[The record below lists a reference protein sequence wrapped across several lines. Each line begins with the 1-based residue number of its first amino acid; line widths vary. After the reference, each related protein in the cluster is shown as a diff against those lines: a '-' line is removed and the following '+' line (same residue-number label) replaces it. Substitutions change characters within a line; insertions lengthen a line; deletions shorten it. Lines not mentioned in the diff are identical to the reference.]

1 MSESND
7 PQQQP
12 EGPSPWVKQLM
23 IWGGIFLALLLV
35 VSLFGNAG
43 GSPGTT
49 IRYSDFR
56 NSVASGEV
64 AEVQLGDEL
73 ITGRMRNGEGFATVP
88 VPNDVEITR
97 LLEQNGVQFT
107 GKQKEQPNML
117 LYILLNSLPFILIL
131 GIAFFALRQMQ
142 KGGGGGAMGFGK
154 SKAKLLTERSGR
166 VTFDDV
172 AGIDEAREE
181 LQEIVEFLRDPQRF
195 SKLGGQIPKGA
206 LLVGSPGTGKTLLA
220 RAIAG
225 EAGVPFFTI
234 SGSDFVEMFVGVGA
248 SRVRD
253 MFEQAKKNAPCIVFI
268 DEIDAVGRSRGNG
281 LGNSNDERE
290 QTLNQL
296 LVEMD
301 GFEANEGIII
311 IAATNRPDVLD
322 PALLR
327 PGRFDRQV
335 VVPIPDIDGREK
347 ILAVHMKKVPL
358 APDVNPRVIAR
369 GTPGFSGADLANLV
383 NEAALLAARRNKR
396 LVAMQEFED
405 AKDKVMMGA
414 ERKSMVMTDDE
425 KKMTAYHEAGHAIV
439 SVHEVASD
447 PIHKATIIPRGRA
460 LGMVMRLPE
469 RDSYS
474 YHRDKM
480 HANLSVSMGGRVAE
494 EIIFGHDKVSSGAS
508 SDIQYATD
516 LARNMVTRWGMSEK
530 LGPLQYEASQDGY
543 LGMGQTMRTMA
554 SDETNKMIDAEI
566 KSLVEGAHKRATDI
580 LKTHEDELHL
590 LAQALL
596 EYETLTGEEINQ
608 LLKDGKIDRP
618 DTPRGPVIA
627 RPLHGSAIPKAGK
640 RFGGSAEK
648 GGDEAPQGA

>member
-1 MSESND
+1 MND
-7 PQQQP
+7 EQP
-12 EGPSPWVKQLM
+12 SGNPWLKSLLV
-23 IWGGIFLALLLV
+23 WGGIFLALLMV
-35 VSLFGNAG
+35 VSMFGPQAET
-43 GSPGTT
+43 GTAV
-49 IRYSDFR
+49 RYSEFR
-56 NSVASGEV
+56 DSIAEGRV
-64 AEVQLGDEL
+64 AEVQIAEDRISGKYKNGDSF
-73 ITGRMRNGEGFATVP
+73 TTVP
-88 VPNDVEITR
+88 VPGDTGLTQ
-97 LLEQNGVQFT
+97 LLQDNAVKYA
-107 GKQKEQPNML
+107 GKAPDEPNLL
-117 LYILLNSLPFILIL
+117 LYILIQALPFVLIL
-131 GIAFFALRQMQ
+131 GIAFFALKQVQ

-154 SKAKLLTERSGR
+154 SKAKLLTERQGR
-166 VTFDDV
+166 VTFNDV

-181 LQEIVEFLRDPQRF
+181 LEEIVEFLRDPQRF

-268 DEIDAVGRSRGNG
+268 DEIDAVGRHRGHG

-335 VVPIPDIDGREK
+335 VVPVPDVDGREK

-414 ERKSMVMTDDE
+414 ERRSMVMTDDE
-425 KKMTAYHEAGHAIV
+425 KRMTAYHEAGHAVV
-439 SVHEVASD
+439 SINEAASD

-469 RDSYS
+469 RDNYS

-480 HANLSVSMGGRVAE
+480 HANLAVSMGGRVAE
-494 EIIFGHDKVSSGAS
+494 ELVFGHDKVSSGAS

-516 LARNMVTRWGMSEK
+516 LARNMVTKWGMSDK
-530 LGPLQYEASQDGY
+530 LGPLQYESSYDGY
-543 LGMGQTMRTMA
+543 LGMGQTQRLMA
-554 SDETNKMIDAEI
+554 GEETNKLIDAEI
-566 KSLVEGAHKRATDI
+566 RALVEGAHKRATEVLTTQRDK
-580 LKTHEDELHL
+580 LEL
-590 LAQALL
+590 LAEALL
-596 EYETLTGEEINQ
+596 EYETLSGDDITELME
-608 LLKDGKIDRP
+608 KGKLERP
-618 DTPRGPVIA
+618 DEPTGPA
-627 RPLHGSAIPKAGK
+627 RPASPGSVGVPKAGK
-640 RFGGSAEK
+640 RFSGSGAST
-648 GGDEAPQGA
+648 QGA

>member
-1 MSESND
+1 MND
-7 PQQQP
+7 DQP
-12 EGPSPWVKQLM
+12 NGNPWVKSMLV
-23 IWGGIFLALLLV
+23 WGGIFLALLLV
-35 VSLFGNAG
+35 VTML
-43 GSPGTT
+43 GSRGEAPGTQ
-49 IRYSDFR
+49 IGYSDFR
-56 NSVASGEV
+56 TRV
-64 AEVQLGDEL
+64 AEGSVESVQISENK
-73 ITGRMRNGEGFATVP
+73 ITGKYKNGGTFATVP
-88 VPNDVEITR
+88 VPNDATLQP
-97 LLEQNGVQFT
+97 LLQEKNVRYEGRPAEE
-107 GKQKEQPNML
+107 GNL
-117 LYILLNSLPFILIL
+117 LVYILVQTLPFLLIL
-131 GIAFFALRQMQ
+131 GIAFFALRQVQ

-154 SKAKLLTERSGR
+154 SKAKLLTERQGR

-268 DEIDAVGRSRGNG
+268 DEIDAVGRHRGHG

-335 VVPIPDIDGREK
+335 VVPVPDVDGREK

-414 ERKSMVMTDDE
+414 ERRSMVMTEDE
-425 KKMTAYHEAGHAIV
+425 KRMTAYHEAGHAIV
-439 SVHEVASD
+439 SINEPASD

-480 HANLSVSMGGRVAE
+480 HANLSVAMGGRVAE

-508 SDIQYATD
+508 SDIQYATS
-516 LARNMVTRWGMSEK
+516 LARNMVTKWGMSDK
-530 LGPLQYEASQDGY
+530 LGPLQYEDQYEGY
-543 LGMGQTMRTMA
+543 LGMGGSQRTF
-554 SDETNKMIDAEI
+554 SSNETNKLIDSEI
-566 KSLVEGAHKRATDI
+566 RGLVEGAHKRATDI
-580 LKTHEDELHL
+580 LKTNEDKLHL
-590 LAQALL
+590 LANAML
-596 EYETLTGEEINQ
+596 EYETLSGDEINQ
-608 LLKDGKIDRP
+608 LLETGKLDRP
-618 DTPRGPVIA
+618 DRPSGPVTPA
-627 RPLHGSAIPKAGK
+627 PVRGSAIPKAGK
-640 RFGGSAEK
+640 RFSG
-648 GGDEAPQGA
+648 EAPQGA

>member
-1 MSESND
+1 MND
-7 PQQQP
+7 DKEPQQ
-12 EGPSPWVKQLM
+12 GNPWIRSAM
-23 IWGGIFLALLLV
+23 IWAGVVFALLLV
-35 VSLFGNAG
+35 VSLVEGRDAASG
-43 GSPGTT
+43 GTG
-49 IRYSDFR
+49 IAYSDFR
-56 NSVASGEV
+56 TKIQDGQIKEVSVGPDHIYGT
-64 AEVQLGDEL
+64 LN
-73 ITGRMRNGEGFATVP
+73 NGSKFSTVP
-88 VPNDVEITR
+88 VNDPGLIT
-97 LLEQNGVQFT
+97 LLDDYNVKYS
-107 GKQKEQPNML
+107 GKAEEQPSFWMVL
-117 LYILLNSLPFILIL
+117 LYQSLPFLLIL
-131 GIAFFALRQMQ
+131 GVAFFVLRQMQ
-142 KGGGGGAMGFGK
+142 KGGGAGGAMGFGK
-154 SKAKLLTERSGR
+154 SKAKLLTEKSGR

-181 LQEIVEFLRDPQRF
+181 LQEIVEFLKDPQKFAR
-195 SKLGGQIPKGA
+195 LGGKIPKGA

-268 DEIDAVGRSRGNG
+268 DEIDAVGRHRGAG
-281 LGNSNDERE
+281 LGNGNDERE

-335 VVPIPDIDGREK
+335 VVPRPDIEGRVK
-347 ILAVHMKKVPL
+347 ILEVHMKKVPL
-358 APDVNPRVIAR
+358 APDVDARTIAR

-383 NEAALLAARRNKR
+383 NEAALMAARRGKR
-396 LVAMQEFED
+396 LVASAEFEA

-414 ERKSMVMTDDE
+414 ERKSMVMTEDE

-439 SVHEVASD
+439 AVHEPASD

-480 HANLSVSMGGRVAE
+480 YANLAVSMGGRVAE
-494 EIIFGHDKVSSGAS
+494 ELIFGYDKVSSGAS
-508 SDIQYATD
+508 GDIQYATRQ
-516 LARNMVTRWGMSEK
+516 LKPS
-530 LGPLQYEASQDGY
+530 PLRPNVMPG
-543 LGMGQTMRTMA
+543 GQR
-554 SDETNKMIDAEI
+554 
-566 KSLVEGAHKRATDI
+566 
-580 LKTHEDELHL
+580 
-590 LAQALL
+590 
-596 EYETLTGEEINQ
+596 
-608 LLKDGKIDRP
+608 
-618 DTPRGPVIA
+618 
-627 RPLHGSAIPKAGK
+627 
-640 RFGGSAEK
+640 
-648 GGDEAPQGA
+648 

>member
-1 MSESND
+1 M
-7 PQQQP
+7 
-12 EGPSPWVKQLM
+12 
-23 IWGGIFLALLLV
+23 ALLLM
-35 VSLFGNAG
+35 VSMFGNTGQAT
-43 GSPGTT
+43 GTA
-49 IRYSDFR
+49 IAYSDFR
-56 NSVASGEV
+56 AKIAEGSVEEV
-64 AEVQLGDEL
+64 VISPEL
-73 ITGRMRNGEGFATVP
+73 ITGKLKNDETFSTIP
-88 VPNDVEITR
+88 VENDVGLTQ
-97 LLEQNGVQFT
+97 LLEDNGVEYS
-107 GKQKEQPNML
+107 GAAPDEGNLL
-117 LYILLNSLPFILIL
+117 LYILVQTLPFLLIL
-131 GIAFFALRQMQ
+131 GIAFFALRQVQ
-142 KGGGGGAMGFGK
+142 KGGGSGAMGFGK
-154 SKAKLLTERSGR
+154 SKAKLLTEKQGR

-195 SKLGGQIPKGA
+195 SKLGGTIPKGA

-225 EAGVPFFTI
+225 EARVPFFTI

-268 DEIDAVGRSRGNG
+268 DEIDAVGRHRGNG
-281 LGNSNDERE
+281 IGNSNDERE

-347 ILAVHMKKVPL
+347 ILGVHMKKVPL
-358 APDVNPRVIAR
+358 APDVNPRIIAR

-414 ERKSMVMTDDE
+414 ERRSMVMTEDE

-439 SVHEVASD
+439 SVHEEASD

-469 RDSYS
+469 RDNYS

-516 LARNMVTRWGMSEK
+516 LARNMVTKWGMSEK
-530 LGPLQYEASQDGY
+530 LGPLQYEASQEGY
-543 LGMGQTMRTMA
+543 LGMGQTYRTMA
-554 SDETNKMIDAEI
+554 SDETNKLIDAEI
-566 KSLVEGAHKRATDI
+566 KNLVEGAHKRATE
-580 LKTHEDELHL
+580 LLSKHEDQLHL
-590 LAQALL
+590 LAQAML
-596 EYETLTGEEINQ
+596 EYETLSGDEITELLATGKLE
-608 LLKDGKIDRP
+608 RP
-618 DTPRGPVIA
+618 EPPSGPAVVQPA
-627 RPLHGSAIPKAGK
+627 HGSAIPKAGK
-640 RFGGSAEK
+640 RFGGS
-648 GGDEAPQGA
+648 GEAPQGA

>member
-1 MSESND
+1 MSDD
-7 PQQQP
+7 PQP
-12 EGPSPWVKQLM
+12 NGNGNPWLKSLM
-23 IWGGIFLALLLV
+23 VWGGIFLAMLLV
-35 VSLFGNAG
+35 VSMFGANRATT
-43 GSPGTT
+43 GSQIP
-49 IRYSDFR
+49 YSDFR
-56 NSVASGEV
+56 AKV
-64 AEVQLGDEL
+64 AEGSVSEVQVSPDRISGSLKNDTQFTT
-73 ITGRMRNGEGFATVP
+73 IP
-88 VPNDVEITR
+88 VPNDTELTK
-97 LLEQNGVQFT
+97 LLQDNGVKFS
-107 GKQKEQPNML
+107 GAAVEEPNLL
-117 LYILLNSLPFILIL
+117 LYILVQSLPFLLIL
-131 GIAFFALRQMQ
+131 GVAFFALRHMQ
-142 KGGGGGAMGFGK
+142 KGGGAGGAMGFGK
-154 SKAKLLTERSGR
+154 SKAKLLTERQGR

-181 LQEIVEFLRDPQRF
+181 LEEIVEFLRDPQRF

-268 DEIDAVGRSRGNG
+268 DEIDAVGRHRGHG

-335 VVPIPDIDGREK
+335 VVPIPDVDGREK
-347 ILAVHMKKVPL
+347 ILGVHMKKVPL
-358 APDVNPRVIAR
+358 APDVNPRTIAR

-414 ERKSMVMTDDE
+414 ERRSMVMTEDE

-439 SVHEVASD
+439 SVNEAASD

-480 HANLSVSMGGRVAE
+480 HANLSVAMGGRVAE

-508 SDIQYATD
+508 SDIHYATD
-516 LARNMVTRWGMSEK
+516 LARNMVTRWGMSDK
-530 LGPLQYEASQDGY
+530 LGPLQYEQSAEGY
-543 LGMGQTMRTMA
+543 LGMGSTQRLMM
-554 SDETNKMIDAEI
+554 SDETSKLIDSEI
-566 KSLVEGAHKRATDI
+566 RGLVDDAHDRATGI
-580 LKTHEDELHL
+580 LKAQEDKLHL
-590 LAQALL
+590 LANALL
-596 EYETLTGEEINQ
+596 EYETLTGEEIRQ
-608 LLKDGKIDRP
+608 LLADGKIDRP
-618 DTPRGPVIA
+618 EAPSGPTVV
-627 RPLHGSAIPKAGK
+627 RPVGGSAVPRAGK
-640 RFGGSAEK
+640 RAGGGPAT
-648 GGDEAPQGA
+648 QGV

>member
-1 MSESND
+1 MND
-7 PQQQP
+7 EQP
-12 EGPSPWVKQLM
+12 NGNPWMRSLLVW
-23 IWGGIFLALLLV
+23 IGIFLALFFA
-35 VSLFGNAG
+35 VSLFGQRSEST
-43 GSPGTT
+43 GST
-49 IRYSDFR
+49 IQYSDFR
-56 NSVASGEV
+56 NKV
-64 AEVQLGDEL
+64 AEGSVSEVQVGEQR
-73 ITGRMRNGEGFATVP
+73 ITGRFKNGDAFSTIP
-88 VPNDVEITR
+88 IPNDTTLPQ
-97 LLEQNGVQFT
+97 LLQNNGVRYA
-107 GKQKEQPNML
+107 GKAPDEPNVLM
-117 LYILLNSLPFILIL
+117 YILVQALPFLLIL
-131 GIAFFALRQMQ
+131 GVAFFALKQVQ
-142 KGGGGGAMGFGK
+142 KGGGAGGAMGFGK
-154 SKAKLLTERSGR
+154 SKAKLLTEKQGR

-181 LQEIVEFLRDPQRF
+181 LEEIVEFLRDPQRF

-253 MFEQAKKNAPCIVFI
+253 MFDQAKKNAPCIVFI
-268 DEIDAVGRSRGNG
+268 DEIDAVGRHRGHG

-335 VVPIPDIDGREK
+335 VVPIPDIEGREK
-347 ILAVHMKKVPL
+347 ILSVHMKKVPL
-358 APDVNPRVIAR
+358 APDVNPRTIAR
-369 GTPGFSGADLANLV
+369 GTPGFSGADLANLC

-414 ERKSMVMTDDE
+414 ERRSMVMTEDE
-425 KKMTAYHEAGHAIV
+425 KKMTAYHEAGHALV
-439 SVHEVASD
+439 SVHEPASD

-494 EIIFGHDKVSSGAS
+494 EIVFGYDKVSSGAS
-508 SDIQYATD
+508 GDIQYATG
-516 LARNMVTRWGMSEK
+516 LARSMVTKWGMSDK
-530 LGPLQYEASQDGY
+530 LGPLQYEDQQEGY
-543 LGMGQTMRTMA
+543 LGMGGSQRLFV
-554 SDETNKMIDAEI
+554 SDETNKLIDSEI
-566 KSLVEGAHKRATDI
+566 RTLVDDAHARATTI
-580 LKTHEDELHL
+580 IKGSEDKLHL
-590 LAQALL
+590 LANALL
-596 EYETLTGEEINQ
+596 EYETLTGDEIKQ
-608 LLKDGKIDRP
+608 LLDTGKLDRP
-618 DTPRGPVIA
+618 DAPSASSSPQPPR
-627 RPLHGSAIPKAGK
+627 SATVPRAGK
-640 RFGGSAEK
+640 RFSGEPTPA
-648 GGDEAPQGA
+648 

>member
-1 MSESND
+1 MND
-7 PQQQP
+7 DNEPQP
-12 EGPSPWVKQLM
+12 ANPWVKSLM
-23 IWGGIFLALLLV
+23 VWGGIFMALILV
-35 VSLFGNAG
+35 VTMFGNAG
-43 GSPGTT
+43 QPAGTQIDYSGFRDKVAEGS
-49 IRYSDFR
+49 
-56 NSVASGEV
+56 V
-64 AEVQLGDEL
+64 AEVQIAPDK
-73 ITGRMRNGEGFATVP
+73 ITGKLKNGEVFTTIP
-88 VPNDVEITR
+88 VEGDSGLTKLLDEQDVRYSGAPIER
-97 LLEQNGVQFT
+97 MNPLLV
-107 GKQKEQPNML
+107 
-117 LYILLNSLPFILIL
+117 ILIQSLPFLLVL
-131 GIAFFALRQMQ
+131 GIAFFALRQVQ
-142 KGGGGGAMGFGK
+142 KGGGAGGAMGFGK
-154 SKAKLLTERSGR
+154 SKAKMLTERQGK
-166 VTFDDV
+166 VTFNDV

-181 LQEIVEFLRDPQRF
+181 LEEIVEFLKDPQRF

-268 DEIDAVGRSRGNG
+268 DEIDAVGRSRGHG

-335 VVPIPDIDGREK
+335 VVPVPDIEGREK
-347 ILAVHMKKVPL
+347 ILEVHMKKVPL
-358 APDVNPRVIAR
+358 APDVNNRTIAR

-414 ERKSMVMTDDE
+414 ERRSMVMTDDE
-425 KKMTAYHEAGHAIV
+425 KKMTAYHEAGHALV
-439 SVHEVASD
+439 SLNETASD

-469 RDSYS
+469 RDNYS

-480 HANLSVSMGGRVAE
+480 HANLAVAMGGRVAE
-494 EIIFGHDKVSSGAS
+494 EIIFGYDKVSSGAS

-516 LARNMVTRWGMSEK
+516 LARNMVTKWGMSDK
-530 LGPLQYEASQDGY
+530 LGPLQYEASQEGY
-543 LGMGQTMRTMA
+543 LGMGQTQRTMA
-554 SDETNKMIDAEI
+554 GAETNKLIDSEI
-566 KSLVEGAHKRATDI
+566 KKLVEDAHKRATDV
-580 LKTHEDELHL
+580 LKQQEDKLHL
-590 LAQALL
+590 LAQAML
-596 EYETLTGEEINQ
+596 EYETLTGDEINE
-608 LLKDGKIDRP
+608 LMANGKIDRP
-618 DTPRGPVIA
+618 DTPKGPGLVK
-627 RPLHGSAIPKAGK
+627 PVTGSAIPRAGK
-640 RFGGSAEK
+640 KFGGS
-648 GGDEAPQGA
+648 GDSAPQGA

>member
-1 MSESND
+1 MDENRE
-7 PQQQP
+7 PENQP
-12 EGPSPWVKQLM
+12 NPWMKSLFV
-23 IWGGIFLALLLV
+23 WGGIFLALLLT
-35 VSLFGNAG
+35 VSMFSGDREA
-43 GSPGTT
+43 PGTQ
-49 IRYSDFR
+49 IPYSDFKER
-56 NSVASGEV
+56 V
-64 AEVQLGDEL
+64 AEGSVTEVRISPDLIAGTLGNEQNF
-73 ITGRMRNGEGFATVP
+73 TTVP
-88 VPNDVEITR
+88 VANDPR
-97 LLEQNGVQFT
+97 LMEQLEAADVQVT
-107 GKQKEQPNML
+107 AAPAEQMSL
-117 LYILLNSLPFILIL
+117 FWVVLINSLPFLLIL
-131 GIAFFALRQMQ
+131 GIAFFALRQVQ
-142 KGGGGGAMGFGK
+142 KGGGAGGAMGFGK
-154 SKAKLLTERSGR
+154 SKAKLLTEKQGR
-166 VTFDDV
+166 VTFEDV

-181 LQEIVEFLRDPQRF
+181 LQEIVEFLKDPQRF

-225 EAGVPFFTI
+225 EARVPFFTI

-268 DEIDAVGRSRGNG
+268 DEIDAVGRHRGNG
-281 LGNSNDERE
+281 IGNSNDERE

-335 VVPIPDIDGREK
+335 VVPVPDIDGREK

-358 APDVNPRVIAR
+358 APDVNPRTIAR

-405 AKDKVMMGA
+405 AKDKVMMGT
-414 ERKSMVMTDDE
+414 ERKSMVMTEDE
-425 KKMTAYHEAGHAIV
+425 KKMTAYHEAGHALV
-439 SVHEVASD
+439 SLNEPASD

-469 RDSYS
+469 RDNYS

-480 HANLSVSMGGRVAE
+480 HANLAVAMGGRVAE

-508 SDIQYATD
+508 GDIQYATD
-516 LARNMVTRWGMSEK
+516 LAKNMVTKWGMSDK
-530 LGPLQYEASQDGY
+530 LGPLMYEQSQEGY
-543 LGMGQTMRTMA
+543 LGMGQSSRTMA
-554 SDETNKMIDAEI
+554 GADTNKLIDAEI
-566 KSLVEGAHKRATDI
+566 KELVESGLKRATDV
-580 LKTHEDELHL
+580 LTEQEDKLHL

-596 EYETLTGEEINQ
+596 EYETLTGDEITQ
-608 LLKDGKIDRP
+608 LMENGKIDRP
-618 DTPRGPVIA
+618 DAPSGPVIQQ
-627 RPLHGSAIPKAGK
+627 PTHGSSIPKAGK
-640 RFGGSAEK
+640 RFGG
-648 GGDEAPQGA
+648 GEAPEGA

>member
-1 MSESND
+1 MSEQNS
-7 PQQQP
+7 PPEP
-12 EGPSPWVKQLM
+12 EGNGPNPWVKSLM
-23 IWGGIFLALLLV
+23 IWGGIFLALLMV
-35 VSLFGNAG
+35 VSFFG
-43 GSPGTT
+43 GSSSGNGTQLL
-49 IRYSDFR
+49 YSDFR
-56 NSVASGEV
+56 DKVAEGSVANVQISETQIVGE
-64 AEVQLGDEL
+64 
-73 ITGRMRNGEGFATVP
+73 MKNGEQFSTIP
-88 VPNDVEITR
+88 VANDTSLPQ
-97 LLEQNGVQFT
+97 LLEDNGVRYS
-107 GKQKEQPNML
+107 GAEADNGNIL
-117 LYILLNSLPFILIL
+117 LYALIQILPFVLIL
-131 GIAFFALRQMQ
+131 GIAFFALRQVQ
-142 KGGGGGAMGFGK
+142 KGGGAGGAMGFGK
-154 SKAKLLTERSGR
+154 SKAKLLTERQGK

-181 LQEIVEFLRDPQRF
+181 LEEIVEFLKDPQRF

-253 MFEQAKKNAPCIVFI
+253 MFEQAKKNAPCILFI
-268 DEIDAVGRSRGNG
+268 DEIDAVGRSRGHG

-335 VVPIPDIDGREK
+335 VVPVPDIDGREK
-347 ILAVHMKKVPL
+347 ILAVHMKKLPL
-358 APDVNPRVIAR
+358 APDVNPRTIAR
-369 GTPGFSGADLANLV
+369 GTPGFSGADLANLC

-414 ERKSMVMTDDE
+414 ERRSMVMTEDE
-425 KKMTAYHEAGHAIV
+425 KKMTAYHEAGHALV
-439 SVHEVASD
+439 SLNEPASD

-480 HANLSVSMGGRVAE
+480 HANLAVAMGGRVAE

-508 SDIQYATD
+508 GDIQYATD
-516 LARNMVTRWGMSEK
+516 LARNMVTKWGMSDK
-530 LGPLQYEASQDGY
+530 LGPLQYEQSQEGY
-543 LGMGQTMRTMA
+543 LGMGQTARTMGGA
-554 SDETNKMIDAEI
+554 ETNKLIDAEI
-566 KSLVEGAHKRATDI
+566 KDLVENGLKRATEI
-580 LKTHEDELHL
+580 LTDQEDKLHL
-590 LAQALL
+590 LAQAML
-596 EYETLTGEEINQ
+596 EYETLTGEEIDQ
-608 LLKDGKIDRP
+608 LMKDGKIDRP
-618 DTPRGPVIA
+618 DEPKSSVTIK
-627 RPLHGSAIPKAGK
+627 PLAGVAVPKAGRK
-640 RFGGSAEK
+640 FGG
-648 GGDEAPQGA
+648 GTAPQGA

>member
-1 MSESND
+1 MSED
-7 PQQQP
+7 REP
-12 EGPSPWVKQLM
+12 ENNPNPWMKSLM
-23 IWGGIFLALLLV
+23 IWGGIFIALFIV
-35 VSLFGNAG
+35 VSMFEGNAQPAG
-43 GSPGTT
+43 TQIDYSEFRAKVEEGSVKEVIIAPDRISGTLGNDQPFVT
-49 IRYSDFR
+49 TP
-56 NSVASGEV
+56 VANDEGL
-64 AEVQLGDEL
+64 VQLMED
-73 ITGRMRNGEGFATVP
+73 
-88 VPNDVEITR
+88 
-97 LLEQNGVQFT
+97 NGVQYT
-107 GKQKEQPNML
+107 GAQAEEGNVFL
-117 LYILLNSLPFILIL
+117 WILIQMLPFILIL
-131 GIAFFALRQMQ
+131 GIAFFALRQVQ
-142 KGGGGGAMGFGK
+142 KGGGSGAMGFGK
-154 SKAKLLTERSGR
+154 SKAKLLTEKQGR
-166 VTFDDV
+166 VTFEDV

-181 LQEIVEFLRDPQRF
+181 LQEIVEFLKDPQRF

-225 EAGVPFFTI
+225 EARVPFFTI

-268 DEIDAVGRSRGNG
+268 DEIDAVGRHRGNG
-281 LGNSNDERE
+281 IGNSNDERE

-358 APDVNPRVIAR
+358 APDVNPRTIAR

-405 AKDKVMMGA
+405 AKDKVMMGT
-414 ERKSMVMTDDE
+414 ERKSMVMTEDE

-439 SVHEVASD
+439 AVHEDASD

-469 RDSYS
+469 RDNYS

-494 EIIFGHDKVSSGAS
+494 ELIFGYDKVSSGAS

-516 LARNMVTRWGMSEK
+516 LARNMVTKWGMSDK

-543 LGMGQTMRTMA
+543 LGMGQTVRTMA
-554 SDETNKMIDAEI
+554 SDETNKMIDEEI
-566 KSLVEGAHKRATDI
+566 KTLVDGAHKRATD
-580 LKTHEDELHL
+580 LLTKHGEQLEA

-596 EYETLTGEEINQ
+596 EYETLSGDEIKT
-608 LLKDGKIDRP
+608 LLEDGKIDRP
-618 DTPRGPVIA
+618 DEPSGPA
-627 RPLHGSAIPKAGK
+627 AAPPTHGSAIPKAGK
-640 RFGGSAEK
+640 RFGGSGE
-648 GGDEAPQGA
+648 GEAPQGA

>member
-1 MSESND
+1 MSENRE
-7 PQQQP
+7 P
-12 EGPSPWVKQLM
+12 ENNGNPWMKSLM
-23 IWGGIFLALLLV
+23 VWGGIFLALLLV
-35 VSLFGNAG
+35 VSMFSGPKEPAG
-43 GSPGTT
+43 TQL
-49 IRYSDFR
+49 RYSDFR
-56 NSVASGEV
+56 ERV
-64 AEVQLGDEL
+64 AEGSVEEVQIAPDR
-73 ITGRMRNGEGFATVP
+73 ITGTLRNNETFSTIP
-88 VPNDVEITR
+88 VPNDIELTQ
-97 LLEQNGVQFT
+97 LLEEKGVRYAGT
-107 GKQKEQPNML
+107 APEEPNVL
-117 LYILLNSLPFILIL
+117 LYILIQSLPFLLIL
-131 GIAFFALRQMQ
+131 GIAFFALRQVQ
-142 KGGGGGAMGFGK
+142 KGGGSGAMGFGK
-154 SKAKLLTERSGR
+154 SKAKLLTEKQGR

-225 EAGVPFFTI
+225 EARVPFFTI

-268 DEIDAVGRSRGNG
+268 DEIDAVGRHRGHG

-335 VVPIPDIDGREK
+335 VVAVPDIDGREK

-358 APDVNPRVIAR
+358 APDVNSRTIAR

-396 LVAMQEFED
+396 LVAMREFED

-414 ERKSMVMTDDE
+414 ERKSMVMTEDE

-439 SVHEVASD
+439 AVHEPASD

-469 RDSYS
+469 RDNYS

-480 HANLSVSMGGRVAE
+480 HANLAVSMGGRVAE
-494 EIIFGHDKVSSGAS
+494 EVIFGHDKVSSGAA
-508 SDIQYATD
+508 SDIHYATD
-516 LARNMVTRWGMSEK
+516 LARNMVTKWGMSEK
-530 LGPLQYEASQDGY
+530 LGPLQYESQQDGY
-543 LGMGQTMRTMA
+543 LGMGGSQRTMM
-554 SDETNKMIDAEI
+554 SEDTNRLIDAEI
-566 KSLVEGAHKRATDI
+566 RSLVEGAHQRAANLLTE
-580 LKTHEDELHL
+580 HEDQLHL

-596 EYETLTGEEINQ
+596 EYETLTGDDIKQ
-608 LLKDGKIDRP
+608 LLTDGKIDRP
-618 DTPRGPVIA
+618 DQPSGAITVQPV
-627 RPLHGSAIPKAGK
+627 RGSAIPKVGK
-640 RFGGSAEK
+640 RLGGE
-648 GGDEAPQGA
+648 GPAPQGA

>member
-1 MSESND
+1 MSENRE
-7 PQQQP
+7 P
-12 EGPSPWVKQLM
+12 ENGPNPWMKSLM
-23 IWGGIFLALLLV
+23 IWGGIFLVLLLV
-35 VSLFGNAG
+35 VSAIG
-43 GSPGTT
+43 GPPEKSGTE
-49 IRYSDFR
+49 ISYSDFR
-56 NSVASGEV
+56 NKV
-64 AEVQLGDEL
+64 AEGSVKEVTIADTR
-73 ITGRMRNGEGFATVP
+73 ITGTLGNDTAFSTTP
-88 VPNDVEITR
+88 VPGDPSLTQ
-97 LLEQNGVQFT
+97 LLEDNGVEFT
-107 GKQKEQPNML
+107 GVQPEQGNL
-117 LYILLNSLPFILIL
+117 WLAILVNTLPFLLIL
-131 GIAFFALRQMQ
+131 GIAFFALRQVQ
-142 KGGGGGAMGFGK
+142 KGGGSGAMGFGK
-154 SKAKLLTERSGR
+154 SKAKLLTEKQGR

-181 LQEIVEFLRDPQRF
+181 LQEIVEFLKDPQRF

-225 EAGVPFFTI
+225 EARVPFFTI

-268 DEIDAVGRSRGNG
+268 DEIDAVGRHRGNG
-281 LGNSNDERE
+281 IGNSNDERE

-358 APDVNPRVIAR
+358 APDVNPRTIAR

-383 NEAALLAARRNKR
+383 NEAALLAARRSKR

-405 AKDKVMMGA
+405 AKDKVMMGT
-414 ERKSMVMTDDE
+414 ERKSMVMTEDE

-439 SVHEVASD
+439 AVHEDASD

-469 RDSYS
+469 RDNYS

-494 EIIFGHDKVSSGAS
+494 EIIFGYDKVSSGAS

-516 LARNMVTRWGMSEK
+516 LARSMVTKWGMSDK
-530 LGPLQYEASQDGY
+530 LGPLQYEQSQEGY
-543 LGMGQTMRTMA
+543 LGMGQTTRTFSGA
-554 SDETNKMIDAEI
+554 ETNKLIDEEI
-566 KSLVEGAHKRATDI
+566 KALVETSHKRATDI
-580 LKTHEDELHL
+580 LTEHEDQLHL
-590 LAQALL
+590 LAQAML
-596 EYETLTGEEINQ
+596 EYETLTGDEIQ
-608 LLKDGKIDRP
+608 ELLDTGKVDRP
-618 DTPRGPVIA
+618 DVPSGPVITQ
-627 RPLHGSAIPKAGK
+627 PTHGSSIPKSGK
-640 RFGGSAEK
+640 RFGGA
-648 GGDEAPQGA
+648 GEAPQGV

>member
-1 MSESND
+1 MNDQNQPND
-7 PQQQP
+7 PQ
-12 EGPSPWVKQLM
+12 ENGPNPWIKSLV
-23 IWGGIFLALLLV
+23 IWGGVFLALLITV
-35 VSLFGNAG
+35 TAFGGGQAPAG
-43 GSPGTT
+43 
-49 IRYSDFR
+49 
-56 NSVASGEV
+56 E
-64 AEVQLGDEL
+64 QLGYSEFRDKVSEGTVKDVQIADDL
-73 ITGRMRNGEGFATVP
+73 ITGTLSNGETFSTVP
-88 VPNDVEITR
+88 VSSDSTLPA
-97 LLEQNGVQFT
+97 LLEEKGVPYSGAEKEEMGVFT
-107 GKQKEQPNML
+107 YVLIQ
-117 LYILLNSLPFILIL
+117 SLPFILIL
-131 GIAFFALRQMQ
+131 GIAFFALRQVQ
-142 KGGGGGAMGFGK
+142 KGGGAGGAMGFGK
-154 SKAKLLTERSGR
+154 SKAKMLTERQGK
-166 VTFDDV
+166 VTFEDV

-181 LQEIVEFLRDPQRF
+181 LEEIVEFLKDPGRF

-253 MFEQAKKNAPCIVFI
+253 MFEQAKKNAPCILFI
-268 DEIDAVGRSRGNG
+268 DEIDAVGRSRGHG

-335 VVPIPDIDGREK
+335 VVPVPDIEGREK
-347 ILAVHMKKVPL
+347 ILGVHMKKVPL
-358 APDVNPRVIAR
+358 APDVNSRTIAR

-414 ERKSMVMTDDE
+414 ERRSMVMTEDE
-425 KKMTAYHEAGHAIV
+425 KKMTAYHEAGHALV
-439 SVHEVASD
+439 SINEPASD

-480 HANLSVSMGGRVAE
+480 HANLAVAMGGRVAE

-508 SDIQYATD
+508 GDIQYATD
-516 LARNMVTRWGMSEK
+516 LARNMVTKWGMSDK
-530 LGPLQYEASQDGY
+530 LGPLQYEESQEGY
-543 LGMGQTMRTMA
+543 LGMGQTARTMGGG
-554 SDETNKMIDAEI
+554 ETNKLIDAEI
-566 KSLVEGAHKRATDI
+566 KDLVEGGLKRARDVLTEQ
-580 LKTHEDELHL
+580 EDKLHL
-590 LAQALL
+590 LAQAML
-596 EYETLTGEEINQ
+596 EYETLTGDDIDN
-608 LLKDGKIDRP
+608 LMKDGKIDRP
-618 DTPRGPVIA
+618 DKPSGPAVVK
-627 RPLHGSAIPKAGK
+627 PSQGSAIPKAGK
-640 RFGGSAEK
+640 KFGGGDAE
-648 GGDEAPQGA
+648 PQGA

>member
-1 MSESND
+1 MNND
-7 PQQQP
+7 EQP
-12 EGPSPWVKQLM
+12 RGNPWLKSLM

-35 VSLFGNAG
+35 VSMFGAPKEN
-43 GSPGTT
+43 PGTQ

-56 NSVASGEV
+56 DRVTEGSVS
-64 AEVQLGDEL
+64 EVQIGDRR
-73 ITGRMRNGEGFATVP
+73 ITGTLKNDQTFTTIPVTGDAGLTDLLEANEVEYSATVP
-88 VPNDVEITR
+88 EEGS
-97 LLEQNGVQFT
+97 LLAAIFVQ
-107 GKQKEQPNML
+107 L
-117 LYILLNSLPFILIL
+117 LPFLLIL
-131 GIAFFALRQMQ
+131 GIAFFALRQVQ
-142 KGGGGGAMGFGK
+142 KGGGAGGAMGFGK
-154 SKAKLLTERSGR
+154 SKAKMLTEKSGR
-166 VTFDDV
+166 VTFSDV

-181 LQEIVEFLRDPQRF
+181 LEEIVEFLKDPSRF

-253 MFEQAKKNAPCIVFI
+253 MFEQAKKNAPCILFI
-268 DEIDAVGRSRGNG
+268 DEIDAVGRSRGHG

-335 VVPIPDIDGREK
+335 VVPVPDIEGREK
-347 ILAVHMKKVPL
+347 ILDVHMKKVPL
-358 APDVNPRVIAR
+358 APDVNGRTIAR

-414 ERKSMVMTDDE
+414 ERRSMVMTEDE
-425 KKMTAYHEAGHAIV
+425 KKMTAYHEAGHALV
-439 SVHEVASD
+439 ALNEPASD

-480 HANLSVSMGGRVAE
+480 HANLAVAMGGRVAE
-494 EIIFGHDKVSSGAS
+494 ELIFGYDKVSSGAS

-516 LARNMVTRWGMSEK
+516 LARNMVTKWGMSDK
-530 LGPLQYEASQDGY
+530 LGPLQYEASQEGY
-543 LGMGQTMRTMA
+543 LGMGQTQRTMA
-554 SDETNKMIDAEI
+554 SDETNRLIDGEI
-566 KSLVEGAHKRATDI
+566 RKLVDDAHKAADDCLRDQ
-580 LKTHEDELHL
+580 EDKLHL
-590 LAQALL
+590 LAQAML
-596 EYETLTGEEINQ
+596 EYETLTGHEIRQ
-608 LLKDGKIDRP
+608 LLDDGKIDRP
-618 DTPRGPVIA
+618 QEPTGPA
-627 RPLHGSAIPKAGK
+627 RPVSTGGIGVPKAGP
-640 RFGGSAEK
+640 RTGSA
-648 GGDEAPQGA
+648 GAPAPQGA